1 MTYFDIQRDQRKSQK
16 YRKKAEKKLK
26 KKKKRIIILIN
37 NSIYNLTFNNKTIE
51 YIF

>member
-26 KKKKRIIILIN
+26 KKKERIIILIN